1 MSPARQSAAHARTR
15 PSTAHRAAQ
24 QRPKPRVVAGGG
36 RAIRWDRVGRVALL
50 VVLVGVVAL
59 YVGPSISFLQTYKEA
74 KARRGEVHALQAE
87 NQRLRARK
95 KALKDP
101 RTLEREAR
109 RLGLV
114 KPGERP
120 FVVQGLPGDK

>member
-1 MSPARQSAAHARTR
+1 
-15 PSTAHRAAQ
+15 
-24 QRPKPRVVAGGG
+24 VVAGGG

-50 VVLVGVVAL
+50 VVLLGVVAL
-59 YVGPSISFLQTYKEA
+59 YVGPSISFVQTYREA
-74 KARRGEVHALQAE
+74 QAKRAEVARLQAE
-87 NQRLRARK
+87 SKRLRQRRV
-95 KALKDP
+95 ALRDP

-120 FVVQGLPGDK
+120 FIVKGLPGDQ

>member
-15 PSTAHRAAQ
+15 PSTDRRPP
-24 QRPKPRVVAGGG
+24 QRPRVVAGGG

-50 VVLVGVVAL
+50 MVLLGVVAL
-59 YVGPSISFLQTYKEA
+59 YVGPSLNFFHTYREA
-74 KARRGEVHALQAE
+74 QSRRGEVRQLQAE
-87 NQRLRARK
+87 NAKLRARR
-95 KALKDP
+95 KALQNP

-120 FVVQGLPGDK
+120 FIVKGLPGDK

>member
-1 MSPARQSAAHARTR
+1 MSPARQAAAHARSR
-15 PSTAHRAAQ
+15 PSTAPRPQ
-24 QRPKPRVVAGGG
+24 QRPRVVAGGG

-50 VVLVGVVAL
+50 IVLVGVVAL
-59 YVGPSISFLQTYKEA
+59 YVGPAISFLHTYREA

-87 NQRLRARK
+87 NDRLRARR
-95 KALKDP
+95 KALQNP
-101 RTLEREAR
+101 RKLEREAR

-120 FVVQGLPGDK
+120 FVVKGLPGDK

>member
-1 MSPARQSAAHARTR
+1 
-15 PSTAHRAAQ
+15 
-24 QRPKPRVVAGGG
+24 VVAGGG

-50 VVLVGVVAL
+50 IVLLGVVVL

-74 KARRGEVHALQAE
+74 KARRGEVRSLQAE
-87 NQRLRARK
+87 NAKLRARRQ
-95 KALKDP
+95 ALKDP

-120 FVVQGLPGDK
+120 FIVKGLPGDK

>member
-1 MSPARQSAAHARTR
+1 
-15 PSTAHRAAQ
+15 
-24 QRPKPRVVAGGG
+24 VVAGGG

-50 VVLVGVVAL
+50 VVLLGVVAL
-59 YVGPSISFLQTYKEA
+59 YVGPSISFFQTYREA
-74 KARRGEVHALQAE
+74 KARRAEVRQLQTE
-87 NQRLRARK
+87 NAKLRARRQ
-95 KALKDP
+95 ALKDP

-120 FVVQGLPGDK
+120 FIVKGLPGDK

>member
-1 MSPARQSAAHARTR
+1 MSPARQSAAHARSR
-15 PSTAHRAAQ
+15 PSTEARPR
-24 QRPKPRVVAGGG
+24 QRPRVVAGGG

-50 VVLVGVVAL
+50 VVLLGVVAL
-59 YVGPSISFLQTYKEA
+59 YVGPSITFLHTYREA
-74 KARRGEVHALQAE
+74 QARRGEVSALQAE
-87 NQRLRARK
+87 NKRLRARRT
-95 KALKDP
+95 ALKNP

-120 FVVQGLPGDK
+120 FIVKDLPGDR

>member
-1 MSPARQSAAHARTR
+1 MSPARQSAAHARSR
-15 PSTAHRAAQ
+15 PSTEPRAR
-24 QRPKPRVVAGGG
+24 QRPRVVAGGG

-50 VVLVGVVAL
+50 MVLVGVVAL
-59 YVGPSISFLQTYKEA
+59 YVGPSITFFHTYREA
-74 KARRGEVHALQAE
+74 KARRGEVSALQAE
-87 NQRLRARK
+87 NKRLRTRHT
-95 KALKDP
+95 ALKNP

-120 FVVQGLPGDK
+120 FIVKGLPGDR

>member
-1 MSPARQSAAHARTR
+1 MASARQSAARSRAQPATAPRPKTR
-15 PSTAHRAAQ
+15 P
-24 QRPKPRVVAGGG
+24 KVVAGGG

-50 VVLVGVVAL
+50 VVLLGVVAL
-59 YVGPSISFLQTYKEA
+59 YVGPSISFFHTYREA
-74 KARRGEVHALQAE
+74 QARRGEVSALQAE
-87 NQRLRARK
+87 NKRLRARRT
-95 KALKDP
+95 ALKNP

-120 FVVQGLPGDK
+120 FIVKGLPGDR

>member
-1 MSPARQSAAHARTR
+1 V
-15 PSTAHRAAQ
+15 
-24 QRPKPRVVAGGG
+24 QRPRVVAGGG

-50 VVLVGVVAL
+50 MVLLGVVAL
-59 YVGPSISFLQTYKEA
+59 YVGPSLNFFHTYREA
-74 KARRGEVHALQAE
+74 QSRRGEVRQLQAE
-87 NQRLRARK
+87 NAKLRARR
-95 KALKDP
+95 KALQNP

-120 FVVQGLPGDK
+120 FIVKGLPGDK

>member
-15 PSTAHRAAQ
+15 PSTAPRPQ
-24 QRPKPRVVAGGG
+24 QRPRVVAGGG

-59 YVGPSISFLQTYKEA
+59 YVGPAISFVQTYREA
-74 KARRGEVHALQAE
+74 HARRGEVRSLQAE
-87 NQRLRARK
+87 NDRLRARR
-95 KALKDP
+95 KALQNP

-120 FVVQGLPGDK
+120 FIVKGLPGDN